1 MENFFETTFGISPQ
15 VFNYLVLPLLI
26 FLARVSD
33 VSIATIRIMFVM
45 NGKRRLAPILGFFE
59 ALIWLLAIGQI
70 FKNINSPMSYI
81 AYSAGFAAG
90 TYVGMYFEEK
100 LAMGNVLV
108 RIITKKYAGDLINH
122 LREKQYRFSSLDA
135 EGNEGKVS
143 VLFTVVKR
151 EQLKTLIP
159 NIVHFNPNA
168 FYTIEGV
175 KRVSHEEISSG
186 RYRNILSRFLTLTR
200 R

>member
-1 MENFFETTFGISPQ
+1 MEQFFTSSFGISPS
-15 VFNYLVLPLLI
+15 VFNYIVLPVLI

-45 NGKRRLAPILGFFE
+45 IGKRRLAPLLGFFE

-70 FKNINSPMSYI
+70 FQNINSPLSYI
-81 AYSAGFAAG
+81 AYAAGFAAG
-90 TYVGMYFEEK
+90 TYVGMFFEEK
-100 LAMGNVLV
+100 LAVGNVLV
-108 RIITKKYAGDLINH
+108 RIITKEYAGGLIEH
-122 LREKQYRFSSLDA
+122 LKEKKYRFSSLDA

-151 EQLKTLIP
+151 EQLHSLIP
-159 NIVHFNPNA
+159 SIVNFNPNA
-168 FYTIEGV
+168 FYTIESV
-175 KRVSHEEISSG
+175 KRVSHEEISSS
-186 RYRNILSRFLTLTR
+186 RYKNILSRFITLNR

>member
-1 MENFFETTFGISPQ
+1 MEHFFEYNLRISPEI
-15 VFNYLVLPLLI
+15 FNYIILPLLI
-26 FLARVSD
+26 FLARVCD

-45 NGKRRLAPILGFFE
+45 IGKKKLAPLLGFFE

-70 FKNINSPMSYI
+70 FQNINSPVSYI
-81 AYSAGFAAG
+81 AYAAGFAAG
-90 TYVGMYFEEK
+90 TYVGMFFEEK
-100 LAMGNVLV
+100 LALGNVLV
-108 RIITKKYAGDLINH
+108 RIITKEYAENLIAH
-122 LREKQYRFSSLDA
+122 FKEKNFRFSSLDA

-151 EQLKTLIP
+151 EQLQTLIP
-159 NIVHFNPNA
+159 SIMNFNPNA
-168 FYTIEGV
+168 YYTIESV

-186 RYRNILSRFLTLTR
+186 RYKNMLSRFITLNR